1 MDRSLFIAM
10 SGATQTM
17 LAQTSNANNLANSQT
32 TGFKSD
38 LEQFRSMPVFGDGY
52 PTRVYAQTEKPGTDF
67 SQGGLQT
74 TGNDLDIA
82 INGDGF
88 FAVQDSKGKEAY
100 TRAGDLK
107 ITMDGQLQTGS
118 GLAVLNEEG
127 QPISIPPS
135 EKFVIGHDGSISIRP
150 LGAPASGMLANVAKI
165 KLILPDMKNA
175 EKRTDGLIYMK
186 DGAPQP
192 DSPLV
197 RVAQGVIEGSNVNA
211 IGAMVDMIELA
222 RNFEM
227 QSNVMKNA
235 KENSAA
241 SAKLLQM

>member
-10 SGATQTM
+10 SGATQTL
-17 LAQTSNANNLANSQT
+17 LAQTANANNLANAQT

-67 SQGGLQT
+67 SQGNLQT
-74 TGNDLDIA
+74 TDNPLDLA
-82 INGDGF
+82 IKGDGF
-88 FAVQDSKGKEAY
+88 FAVRDSKGKEAY
-100 TRAGDLK
+100 TRAGDFQM
-107 ITMDGQLQTGS
+107 TPDGNLLTSS
-118 GLAVLNEEG
+118 GLPVLNVNG
-127 QPISIPPS
+127 QPINIPAA
-135 EKFVIGHDGSISIRP
+135 EKLTISDDGSINIIP
-150 LGAPASGMLANVAKI
+150 FGAGGNTMTTVDQI
-165 KLILPDMKNA
+165 KLVKPDAKNV
-175 EKRTDGLIYMK
+175 EKRTDGLVYIK
-186 DGAPQP
+186 DGSPQV
-192 DSPLV
+192 DNATVQVS
-197 RVAQGVIEGSNVNA
+197 QGVIEGSNVSA

-227 QSNVMKNA
+227 QTNVMKNV

>member
-10 SGATQTM
+10 SGATQTL
-17 LAQTSNANNLANSQT
+17 LAQTANANNLANAQT

-67 SQGGLQT
+67 SPGNLQT
-74 TGNDLDIA
+74 TDNPLDLA
-82 INGDGF
+82 INGEGF
-88 FAVQDSKGKEAY
+88 FAVRDSQGKEAY
-100 TRAGDLK
+100 TRAGDFK
-107 ITMDGQLQTGS
+107 ITPDGALLTSS
-118 GLAVLNEEG
+118 GLPVLNLDG
-127 QPISIPPS
+127 QPINIPAA
-135 EKFVIGHDGSISIRP
+135 EKLTISDDGTINIIP
-150 LGAPASGMLANVAKI
+150 FGAGGNAMTAVDQI
-165 KLILPDMKNA
+165 KLVKPDAKNV
-175 EKRTDGLIYMK
+175 EKRTDGLVYIK
-186 DGAPQP
+186 DGTAQV
-192 DSPLV
+192 DNATVQIS
-197 RVAQGVIEGSNVNA
+197 QGVIEGSNVNA

-227 QSNVMKNA
+227 QTNVMKNI

>member
-1 MDRSLFIAM
+1 MDRSLFIAA

-67 SQGGLQT
+67 SSGSLQA

-88 FAVQDSKGKEAY
+88 IAVQDAKGKEAY

-107 ITMDGQLQTGS
+107 TTIDGQLQTGS
-118 GLAVLNEEG
+118 GLAVLDSQG
-127 QPISIPPS
+127 QPIVIPPS
-135 EKFVIGHDGSISIRP
+135 EKLAIGRDGTISIRP
-150 LGAPASGMLANVAKI
+150 FGSPANVPMVDVAKI
-165 KLILPDMKNA
+165 KLIKPDIKNV
-175 EKRTDGLIYMK
+175 EKRTDGLAYIK
-186 DGAPQP
+186 DGSVQNDDA
-192 DSPLV
+192 SV
-197 RVAQGVIEGSNVNA
+197 EIAQGMIEGSNVNA

>member
-17 LAQTSNANNLANSQT
+17 LAQASNANNLANAQT

-67 SQGGLQT
+67 SPGGLQT
-74 TGNDLDIA
+74 TGNDLDVA
-82 INGDGF
+82 INDKGF
-88 FAVQDSKGKEAY
+88 FAVLNAKGDERY
-100 TRAGDLK
+100 TRAGDFK
-107 ITMDGQLQTGS
+107 MNIEGQLQTNS
-118 GLAVLNEEG
+118 GLPVLNSEG
-127 QPISIPPS
+127 QLINIPPS
-135 EKFVIGHDGSISIRP
+135 AQLSISSDGTISIRP
-150 LGAPASGMLANVAKI
+150 AGEPAGAPLVNVAKI
-165 KLILPDMKNA
+165 KLVNPDMKNV
-175 EKRTDGLIYMK
+175 EKGTDGLAYIK
-186 DGAPQP
+186 DGSPQA
-192 DSPLV
+192 DDVTV
-197 RVAQGVIEGSNVNA
+197 RITQGMIEGSNVNA

-227 QSNVMKNA
+227 QSNIMKNA

>member
-10 SGATQTM
+10 SGATQT
-17 LAQTSNANNLANSQT
+17 LLSQASNANNLANAQS

-74 TGNDLDIA
+74 TGNDLDVA
-82 INGDGF
+82 IKGDGF
-88 FAVQDSKGKEAY
+88 FAVLNAKGEERY
-100 TRAGDLK
+100 TRAGDFK
-107 ITMDGQLQTGS
+107 MTANGDLQTAS
-118 GLAVLNEEG
+118 GLSVLSSEG
-127 QPISIPPS
+127 QPLSIPPAAQL
-135 EKFVIGHDGSISIRP
+135 VIGNDGTISIRAAGELATAP
-150 LGAPASGMLANVAKI
+150 LVNVAKI
-165 KLILPDMKNA
+165 KLVKPDMKNV
-175 EKRTDGLIYMK
+175 EKGTDGLAYIK
-186 DGAPQP
+186 DGSPQA
-192 DSPLV
+192 DNAEVQVS
-197 RVAQGVIEGSNVNA
+197 QGVIEGSNVNA

-227 QSNVMKNA
+227 QTNIMKNV

>member
-17 LAQTSNANNLANSQT
+17 LAQASNANNLANAQT

-74 TGNDLDIA
+74 TGNDLDVA

-88 FAVQDSKGKEAY
+88 FAIQDDKGKEAY
-100 TRAGDLK
+100 TRVGSLK
-107 ITMDGQLQTGS
+107 ITPNGELQTS
-118 GLAVLNEEG
+118 TGLPLLNAAG
-127 QPISIPPS
+127 TPINIPAAQ
-135 EKFVIGHDGSISIRP
+135 KMVIDSNGSISIRP
-150 LGAPASGMLANVAKI
+150 LGAGANDPLAEVAKI
-165 KLILPDMKNA
+165 KLVKPDIKNV
-175 EKRTDGLIYMK
+175 EKRTDGLIYIK
-186 DGAPQP
+186 DGSAQA
-192 DSPLV
+192 DDATV
-197 RVAQGVIEGSNVNA
+197 RISQGMIEGSNVNA
-211 IGAMVDMIELA
+211 ISAMVDMIELA

-227 QSNVMKNA
+227 QSNIMKNV